1 MLCFRS
7 PAGVSST
14 PSTTLPDIIGLDDY
28 TQPDNFVFNRMQL
41 DDSSSAD
48 SLYSSVESTDLSSGE
63 TSSGETTATDI
74 ELDSASDGGSEKGEN
89 SQEEASTEIELDSD
103 SDSDS
108 GESGSREDEN
118 EQDSTDEDDY
128 MITNGRPHSL
138 SIDLLAEA

>member
-28 TQPDNFVFNRMQL
+28 TQPNNFESNRMQL

-48 SLYSSVESTDLSSGE
+48 SLYSSVESSDL
-63 TSSGETTATDI
+63 SSGETTATDI
-74 ELDSASDGGSEKGEN
+74 ELDSGSDGGSEKGDD

-108 GESGSREDEN
+108 GESRGRGDEN
-118 EQDSTDEDDY
+118 EQESTEEEDY
-128 MITNGRPHSL
+128 MITNGRSHSL